1 LVVADSGNWLP
12 RSQYTILTAA
22 GGVSGQF
29 ASASSNFVF
38 LTPTLSYGSNDVSLT
53 LQRNSIDFNAVAK
66 TPNEFAVAT
75 SLNKLSYGNVIY
87 DALLLSNADTARKAF
102 DQMSGEIHAS
112 IRTAIMDDERNLRD
126 AVTNHLLNWTQD
138 SGSQT
143 GLMDNGVSVW
153 TTATARGGNHQG
165 DGNASTLDANGS
177 GTLLGMDAPIGDVA
191 HIGGVFG
198 TGNLSDSVGALA
210 SSAHVHTRHAGLY
223 ASLQTGSFRLMSGAF
238 YGWQNVNTDRHI
250 SFPAAAGTANS
261 QSHANTVQAYV
272 DGSYVFTLSHGTLA
286 PFVDLAAQRLH
297 TDAFAETGTA
307 AALTGHAQ
315 SNTQS
320 YGTLGLRG
328 ALQLNPQDTVQA
340 HASLGWQHAWGD
352 THSTVTMQLLS
363 GSNAFTVQGVPVA
376 RNAMAITAGLRI
388 LATPKLSLDAT
399 YNGQFAQRVNDQA
412 AHLSLTYSF

>member
-1 LVVADSGNWLP
+1 
-12 RSQYTILTAA
+12 
-22 GGVSGQF
+22 
-29 ASASSNFVF
+29 
-38 LTPTLSYGSNDVSLT
+38 
-53 LQRNSIDFNAVAK
+53 
-66 TPNEFAVAT
+66 
-75 SLNKLSYGNVIY
+75 
-87 DALLLSNADTARKAF
+87 LLLSNADTARKAF

-223 ASLQTGSFRLMSGAF
+223 ANLQTGSFRLMSGAF